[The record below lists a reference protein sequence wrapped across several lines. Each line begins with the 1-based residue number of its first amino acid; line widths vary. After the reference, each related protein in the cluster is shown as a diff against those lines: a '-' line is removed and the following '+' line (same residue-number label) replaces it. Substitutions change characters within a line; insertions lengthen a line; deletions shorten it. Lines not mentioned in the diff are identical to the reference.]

1 MWLTF
6 VCSVVLDGL
15 VIAVFDVVVDLV
27 VVVKATLDTL
37 LVGVVHIIL
46 DLKFTTLIATL
57 GLGVV

>member
-37 LVGVVHIIL
+37 LVGVVHVIL